1 MPLQYSL
8 GFESPRPP
16 LPPARQIGIPSD
28 RTNKLLILVK
38 PDEEAAIRIARI
50 ADELAAYLG
59 FAGRLPRP
67 ELLHFTIH
75 PIGLYGEVP
84 RSIID
89 AVEACGNAVRMR
101 PFTVSLNVVKNFHR
115 KSGIPLIV
123 LCGDDGVL
131 GLRTLHDTLGTA
143 LKRTFGS
150 IRSSS
155 FEPHMTLSYRAMRI
169 ADTPIEP
176 INFTI
181 REFTLVSSLV
191 GQGRHVVLSR
201 WQLGD

>member
-8 GFESPRPP
+8 GFEPPRPP
-16 LPPARQIGIPSD
+16 PSPPRQDWIPPD
-28 RTNKLLILVK
+28 WTNKLLILVK
-38 PDEEAAIRIARI
+38 PDEDAAVRIARI

-59 FAGRLPRP
+59 FTGRLVRP

-75 PIGLYGEVP
+75 PIGLYAGVP
-84 RSIID
+84 RSIVD
-89 AVEACGNAVRMR
+89 AVGLCANTVRMR
-101 PFTVSLNVVKNFHR
+101 PFTVSLNVARNFHR

-131 GLRTLHDTLGTA
+131 GLRTLHDALGAALTKTLGSA
-143 LKRTFGS
+143 R
-150 IRSSS
+150 RSS

-169 ADTPIEP
+169 PDTPIEP

-181 REFTLVSSLV
+181 REFTLVNSLV
-191 GQGRHVVLSR
+191 GQGRHVTLSR
-201 WQLGD
+201 WRLGD